1 MDARRKSAILWGVV
15 GGMAFMVLAQGSIA
29 LDVVDLTIGQSLVV
43 AVGVGVVGA
52 AVVYRYEH
60 RVTAWAADRRA

>member
-29 LDVVDLTIGQSLVV
+29 LDVVDLTIGQSLGV
-43 AVGVGVVGA
+43 AIGIGVVTAGVA
-52 AVVYRYEH
+52 HRYEH
-60 RVTAWAADRRA
+60 RVTTWAADRRA